1 MLSKEEKF
9 EALKKIRDELFAFT
23 QSPLYEYRTKNNF
36 LPVIGEGNHDAH
48 IMIIGEAPGKKE
60 ALTGRPFCG
69 ASGKFLDE
77 LCAHIGLERKDVYVT
92 NIVKDR
98 PEDNRDPSQE
108 EIDLYGPFLD
118 RQLEIIQPKVI
129 ATLGRFSMVYIMQKL
144 GLSHEIEP
152 ISALHGKVLKGR
164 LPYGEVSLVSLY
176 HPAVALYNGS
186 MRDVL
191 KKDFESLKEFI

>member
-1 MLSKEEKF
+1 MLSKEEKK
-9 EALKKIRDELFAFT
+9 EALKKISDELLVLAH
-23 QSPLYEYRTKNNF
+23 SPLYEYRTKNNSF
-36 LPVIGEGNHDAH
+36 PVIGEGNHDAR

-77 LCAHIGLERKDVYVT
+77 LCAHFGLERIDVYVT

-98 PEDNRDPSQE
+98 PEDNRDPSQR
-108 EIDLYGPFLD
+108 EIDMYGPFLD
-118 RQLEIIQPKVI
+118 RQLEIIRPKVI
-129 ATLGRFSMVYIMQKL
+129 ATLGRFSMVYIMEKL
-144 GLSHEIEP
+144 GLSREIQP
-152 ISALHGKVLKGR
+152 ISELHGKTLHGK
-164 LPYGEVSLVSLY
+164 LSYGDVALVSLY

>member
-1 MLSKEEKF
+1 MLSKEERF
-9 EALKKIRDELFAFT
+9 EELKKIRDELIAFK
-23 QSPLYEYRTKNNF
+23 QSPLYEYRIKNNF
-36 LPVIGEGNHDAH
+36 FPVIGEGNHDAH
-48 IMIIGEAPGKKE
+48 IMVIGEAPGKKE

-77 LCAHIGLERKDVYVT
+77 MCQHIGLQRKDVYVT

-108 EIDLYGPFLD
+108 EINLYSPFLD

-129 ATLGRFSMVYIMQKL
+129 ATLGRFSMVYIMEKL
-144 GLSHEIEP
+144 GLSGEIQP
-152 ISALHGKVLKGR
+152 ISALHGKVLHGR
-164 LPYGEVSLVSLY
+164 LPYGDVALVSLY